1 MIRSAKDNV
10 KGISSTKETK
20 ISPRVYLYSDW
31 VGLDVW
37 FLYDLKLALK
47 FFE

>member
-1 MIRSAKDNV
+1 MTCSAEDNV
-10 KGISSTKETK
+10 KAISSTKETK

-31 VGLDVW
+31 IGLDVR

>member
-1 MIRSAKDNV
+1 MMCSAEDNV

-20 ISPRVYLYSDW
+20 ISPTVYLYSDQI
-31 VGLDVW
+31 GLDVW
-37 FLYDLKLALK
+37 FLYDRKLALK